1 MEWKTFAKNLR
12 TKAKKAAKKTGEATD
27 IAVKYVRLHKMDS
40 KLSDRY
46 EALGRLTY
54 KQLKTGESQAEKIA
68 LYIESIDKIRAD
80 RKALNAEI
88 EADRARFEGEDKE
101 AEEVA
106 LEQEKKDEEKDG
118 E

>member
-27 IAVKYVRLHKMDS
+27 IAVKDVRLHKMDS
-40 KLSDRY
+40 KLSERY

-88 EADRARFEGEDKE
+88 EVDRARFEGEDKE

>member
-1 MEWKTFAKNLR
+1 MEWTTFAKNLK

-27 IAVKYVRLHKMDS
+27 IAVKYVKLHKMDS

-68 LYIESIDKIRAD
+68 LYIDSIDKIRAD

-88 EADRARFEGEDKE
+88 EADRARFEAGDDKE
-101 AEEVA
+101 PEDVA
-106 LEQEKKDEEKDG
+106 LDEKKDKEKDG
-118 E
+118 